1 MKVNPAER
9 RKARHYGMQALYQWS
24 MTGASASTIEAEF
37 RTDNDMTYV
46 DTDYLHE
53 LISEITKVASS
64 LDEAYQPY
72 LQGRNIEELDPI
84 TKALLRLGSYE
95 LLHRIDIPYKVAINE
110 SVALGKKFG
119 ANESYKFI
127 NGVLDQLAAKVR
139 AVEVAAQSKK

>member
-9 RKARHYGMQALYQWS
+9 RKARHYGMQALYQWH

-53 LISEITKVASS
+53 LISEITKMAST
-64 LDEAYQPY
+64 LDEAYEPY
-72 LQGRNIEELDPI
+72 LQGRDIAELDPI
-84 TKALLRLGSYE
+84 TKALLRLASYE

-119 ANESYKFI
+119 ANDSYKFI

-139 AVEVAAQSKK
+139 TVEVGTLAKK

>member
-24 MTGASASTIEAEF
+24 MTGASASAIEAEF
-37 RTDNDMTYV
+37 RADNDMTYV

-53 LISEITKVASS
+53 LICEIPKIASS
-64 LDEAYQPY
+64 LDEAYEPY
-72 LQGRNIEELDPI
+72 LQGRNMAELDPI
-84 TKALLRLGSYE
+84 TKALLRLASYE
-95 LLHRIDIPYKVAINE
+95 LMHRIDIPYKVVINE

-127 NGVLDQLAAKVR
+127 NGVLDHLAAKVR
-139 AVEVAAQSKK
+139 AVEVSAESNK

>member
-24 MTGASASTIEAEF
+24 MTGATASTIEAEF
-37 RTDNDMTYV
+37 RADNDMTYV

-53 LISEITKVASS
+53 LISEIPKIASS
-64 LDEAYQPY
+64 LDEAYSPY
-72 LQGRNIEELDPI
+72 LQGRDIKELDPI
-84 TKALLRLGSYE
+84 TQALLRLASYE
-95 LLHRIDIPYKVAINE
+95 LLHRIDIPYKVVINE

-139 AVEVAAQSKK
+139 AVEVNAQSK

>member
-37 RTDNDMTYV
+37 RTDNDMKFV

-53 LISEITKVASS
+53 LISEITKIASS
-64 LDEAYQPY
+64 IDEAYEPY
-72 LQGRNIEELDPI
+72 LQGRDINELDPV
-84 TKALLRLGSYE
+84 TKALLRLGGYE

-139 AVEVAAQSKK
+139 AVEVAAESK